1 MMKNSIKASHLY
13 SIFTRRGLIHLN
25 KCRNHD
31 HLTRGLGDYL
41 DPPYETSNLLY
52 SIDTK
57 LAKIPCTLHT
67 LQGYNAHLVLS
78 AAQERH
84 SDVSFIVNNTKKYI
98 SFKIAGVKFIDSAQ
112 FMLALFDK
120 IVKNLRD
127 EDFKETI

>member
-41 DPPYETSNLLY
+41 DPPFETSNLLY
-52 SIDTK
+52 RIDTI
-57 LAKIPCTLHT
+57 LAKSPCTLHT
-67 LQGYNAHLVLS
+67 LQGYNVHLVLS

-98 SFKIAGVKFIDSAQ
+98 SFKIAGATFIDSVQ
-112 FMLALFDK
+112 FMLALSDK

>member
-1 MMKNSIKASHLY
+1 MKNSIKASHLY

-52 SIDTK
+52 RINTK
-57 LAKIPCTLHT
+57 LAKSPCTLHT

-98 SFKIAGVKFIDSAQ
+98 SFKIAGVKFIDSVQ

>member
-1 MMKNSIKASHLY
+1 M
-13 SIFTRRGLIHLN
+13 G
-25 KCRNHD
+25 
-31 HLTRGLGDYL
+31 
-41 DPPYETSNLLY
+41 PPHETSILLY
-52 SIDTK
+52 RIDTK
-57 LAKIPCTLHT
+57 LAKSPCTLHT

-98 SFKIAGVKFIDSAQ
+98 SFKIAGVKFIDSVQ

>member
-1 MMKNSIKASHLY
+1 MKNSIKASHLY

-52 SIDTK
+52 RINTK
-57 LAKIPCTLHT
+57 LAKSPCTLHT

-78 AAQERH
+78 AVQERH

-98 SFKIAGVKFIDSAQ
+98 SFKIAGVKFIDSVQ